1 MFFLFYN
8 FCSFHRYNSAKEIY
22 TLVKVVNANAM
33 KTIENM
39 SQQKATLE
47 QNSERIK
54 ADLRNQY
61 KENAQIHWSLP
72 LVQERDGYKEKLE
85 KLRMER

>member
-1 MFFLFYN
+1 M
-8 FCSFHRYNSAKEIY
+8 RYNSAKEIY

-61 KENAQIHWSLP
+61 KENAQIQP